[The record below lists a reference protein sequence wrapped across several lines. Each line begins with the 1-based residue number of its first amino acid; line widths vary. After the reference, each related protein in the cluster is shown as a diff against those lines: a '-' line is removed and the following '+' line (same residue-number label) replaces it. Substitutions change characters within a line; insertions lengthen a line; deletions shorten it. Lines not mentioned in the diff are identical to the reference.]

1 VGKRLTVSPRAWR
14 ESCTCPGAEQER
26 RRLDEAGVE
35 FPEFSEMWDDARRQS
50 RASIEAFESVQ
61 TRAAGKSRDEITLT
75 IS

>member
-1 VGKRLTVSPRAWR
+1 
-14 ESCTCPGAEQER
+14 
-26 RRLDEAGVE
+26 VE

-50 RASIEAFESVQ
+50 RASIEAFESAQ